1 MSPARVDTDVLK
13 VSLWSDC
20 AEVRM
25 FRHFCDYVLNDKHEV
40 RRDYVDGMESKEPFW
55 PFISLATQ
63 SVLDACYTSGQQD
76 G

>member
-1 MSPARVDTDVLK
+1 
-13 VSLWSDC
+13 
-20 AEVRM
+20 M